1 MAIVN
6 INVAVTPKGTNIN
19 QGVSFAF
26 TPGAGTPTGVLSS
39 DGKIDLSK
47 QYPSGTAV
55 TLVFQLTTPT
65 LRFTQG
71 NSIGTFPLSFFGAAN
86 GAKDACWI
94 ALYGQPPALYNGT
107 EFVFASNAM
116 GPGNGSLTITDNNDD
131 GTTYAYALWVWTELQ
146 GTSGQRFED
155 DPKVIN
161 HPHNK

>member
-6 INVAVTPKGTNIN
+6 VNVAVTPKGTNIN

-26 TPGAGTPTGVLSS
+26 TPGSGTPTGVVSS

-55 TLVFQLTTPT
+55 TLAFQLTTPT

-71 NSIGTFPLSFFGAAN
+71 TSIGTFPLSFFGAAN

-94 ALYGQPPALYNGT
+94 APYGQPPALYNGT
-107 EFVFASNAM
+107 EFVFGSNAM
-116 GPGNGSLTITDNNDD
+116 GPGNGSLSITDNNDD
-131 GTTYAYALWVWTELQ
+131 GNSYAYALWVWTALQ

-155 DPKVIN
+155 DPRIIN

>member
-1 MAIVN
+1 MATVN
-6 INVAVTPKGTNIN
+6 INVAVTPKGTSIA
-19 QGVSFAF
+19 QGVSFTYSA
-26 TPGAGTPTGVLSS
+26 GVGTPTGVISS

-55 TLVFQLTTPT
+55 TLVFQLTTST

-71 NSIGTFPLSFFGAAN
+71 SSIGTFPLTFYAASN

-94 ALYGQPPALYNGT
+94 AIDPQPPALYSGT
-107 EFVFASNAM
+107 EFVFSSNAM

-131 GTTYAYALWVWTELQ
+131 GTTYAYALWVWTQLQ
-146 GTSGQRFED
+146 GTSSQRFED